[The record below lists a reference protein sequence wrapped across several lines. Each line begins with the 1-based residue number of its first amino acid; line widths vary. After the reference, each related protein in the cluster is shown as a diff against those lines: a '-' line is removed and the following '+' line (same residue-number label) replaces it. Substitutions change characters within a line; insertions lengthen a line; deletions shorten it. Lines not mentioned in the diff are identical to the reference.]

1 MSQYPPVRIVRPAQF
16 DRGTAQ
22 TPGSERRSA
31 ITADKGVA
39 TKLWGG
45 TFVVE
50 PGAKTGIHHHGEQET
65 IAYVLEGDCLVR
77 WGESGEYCA
86 SSHADDHIPALLP
99 HMEIN
104 PSEDYASPGLS
115 CAAHRSRS

>member
-1 MSQYPPVRIVRPAQF
+1 MWGRIGLSAASIV
-16 DRGTAQ
+16 TML
-22 TPGSERRSA
+22 TSLMTLTSSERRSA
-31 ITADKGVA
+31 IAADKGIA
-39 TKLWGG
+39 TRLWGG
-45 TFVVE
+45 ILTVE
-50 PGAKTGIHHHGEQET
+50 PRAKTGIHHHGEQET

-86 SSHADDHIPALLP
+86 SSHADDHIPAWLP